1 MDTATARKRLD
12 EIRAELERSIRVL
25 RGEQDQDEWA
35 SDYPQDP
42 ADAGANLSESER
54 TEAVLALANLQR
66 TEVLDALRRIELGT
80 YGTCVDCGAG
90 VPEGRLRPSRPR
102 PAACRARPSGT
113 ACGADHRSGSG
124 VTRRIRRNRGP
135 ESGAA
140 GIRARRS
147 VLQRLCPQ

>member
-1 MDTATARKRLD
+1 MDTAAARKRLD

-25 RGEQDQDEWA
+25 NGEQDQDELA

-80 YGTCVDCGAG
+80 YGTCADCGTG
-90 VPEGRLRPSRPR
+90 VPEGRLEAKPT
-102 PAACRARPSGT
+102 AARCVSCQAKRDRL
-113 ACGADHRSGSG
+113 
-124 VTRRIRRNRGP
+124 RR
-135 ESGAA
+135 
-140 GIRARRS
+140 
-147 VLQRLCPQ
+147 